1 MSDGSPLEILLNEFV
16 PEAAEARAVGKAV
29 AVVAD
34 APRMPEVKALSELQ
48 TPDYGNDPCELIKHR
63 FLYRGGIAL
72 LCGPTGIGKSSFL
85 MQLAIYLAAGRP
97 LFGIEPGD
105 TFRGTG
111 MKILLIQAE
120 NDEGDLAEMRN
131 GVLAGCGDLAPE
143 QKARA
148 CANVKT
154 VTLTDK
160 TSDGFAQML
169 DLLLTEAGPF
179 DLVLVDPAFA
189 YLGGDSNSQ
198 RDVSHFMRELLNPLV
213 QEHGVGLVLAHH
225 TNKPLR
231 GKEKEGWAAGDYAY
245 LGAGSA
251 EWINPA
257 RAALAIR
264 SIGSENVFELRAAK
278 RGKRL
283 RWKDSEGLDTTVQH
297 IAHHGEQ
304 GVICWRSATAEEVAE
319 IVGDGGPSK
328 GGRPKMY
335 ATANAA
341 QAVSANPGLSENKY
355 RSILV
360 DALGCSSTQAK
371 LLLNEAVAKG
381 WLSTALD
388 GGSRRYVI
396 TVAGRS
402 IVERTATS
410 RTWVVEKSETLATTG
425 S

>member
-1 MSDGSPLEILLNEFV
+1 MTSTGISQCVTDQTFAGLLSPKTLERLARMPGQGGTHLWLAQAAGGLKRVLSPDACERFLARCCEALVTHRQV
-16 PEAAEARAVGKAV
+16 PAREIEAAVAFAYGSAGTENRGPEWPAAR
-29 AVVAD
+29 
-34 APRMPEVKALSELQ
+34 PEMIEKAL
-48 TPDYGNDPCELIKHR
+48 
-63 FLYRGGIAL
+63 
-72 LCGPTGIGKSSFL
+72 
-85 MQLAIYLAAGRP
+85 
-97 LFGIEPGD
+97 
-105 TFRGTG
+105 
-111 MKILLIQAE
+111 AE

-131 GVLAGCGDLAPE
+131 GVLAGCGDLASE

-148 CANVKT
+148 GANVKT

-169 DLLLTEAGPF
+169 NLLLTEEGPF

-213 QEHGVGLVLAHH
+213 QEHGVGLILAHH
-225 TNKPLR
+225 TNKPMR

-297 IAHHGEQ
+297 IAHHGAE

-360 DALGCSSTQAK
+360 EALGCSSSQAK

-388 GGSRRYVI
+388 GGSRRYAI

-410 RTWVVEKSETLATTG
+410 RTWVVDMSETLATTG